1 MIADARRNFWLLFFV
16 CNSMVLQMF
25 LGQAD
30 VIAQYSLIYWLLVL
44 PALLIPLMF
53 LPGIVTVLGGRARL
67 LLYFLILAGG
77 FYLVRGDFRTVM
89 QLFLLI
95 LMLAWCGCESTRLST
110 DDVVNMFF
118 ASVILGILVFRF
130 TDWNFWGLLPGETPI
145 KYGAWRVS
153 YFPNIVNTGTMALF
167 VFLLLTRKSAIARS
181 HKIALLVCLY
191 FLAFSFVR
199 AVFVAAGL
207 YLLLRL
213 VFTGSR
219 GNRPKF
225 LFWVSLGTGVGLII
239 AVAYVVPILE
249 VLQQFPML
257 SRLLLR
263 GKAQLDTAAIYQ
275 QLYRPW
281 VWSEHFQMFLSSRR
295 LMGLGTFIFSEH
307 VSYDLVPGL
316 PADGT
321 ESLPTRLLAVY
332 GLPSLFFGGYLVQEL
347 ARMARARDAW
357 GCACFPGIFFM
368 LMNWGSVF
376 HPTNAFFVLS
386 FMILTRGASA
396 LSDASEKGKF
406 SGNLSQPNLVGGPS
420 GT

>member
-1 MIADARRNFWLLFFV
+1 MIVDSRRNFWLLLFI
-16 CNSMVLQMF
+16 CNSIVLQML

-67 LLYFLILAGG
+67 LLYFVILASG
-77 FYLVRGDFRTVM
+77 FYLIRGDFRAVM
-89 QLFLLI
+89 QVFLLI
-95 LMLAWCGCESTRLST
+95 LVLAWCACESTRLGT
-110 DDVVNMFF
+110 DDVVSIFF
-118 ASVILGILVFRF
+118 ASIILGILVFRF

-153 YFPNIVNTGTMALF
+153 YFPNIANTGTMALF
-167 VFLLLTRKSAIARS
+167 VFLLLTRESAIARS

-213 VFTGSR
+213 VFSR

-225 LFWVSLGTGVGLII
+225 LFCVSLGAGVGLIV
-239 AVAYVVPILE
+239 AVAYMVPVLE
-249 VLQQFPML
+249 VLQQFPAL

-263 GKAQLDTAAIYQ
+263 GKVELDTVAIYQ

-281 VWSEHFQMFLSSRR
+281 VWSQHFKMFLSSPGW
-295 LMGLGTFIFSEH
+295 MGLGTFSFSEH

-332 GLPSLFFGGYLVQEL
+332 GLSSLFFGGYLVQEL

-357 GCACFPGIFFM
+357 GCACFPGVVFM

-376 HPTNAFFVLS
+376 HPTNAFFVLF
-386 FMILTRGASA
+386 FMVLTRGASA

-406 SGNLSQPNLVGGPS
+406 SCNLSPPNLVVGPS